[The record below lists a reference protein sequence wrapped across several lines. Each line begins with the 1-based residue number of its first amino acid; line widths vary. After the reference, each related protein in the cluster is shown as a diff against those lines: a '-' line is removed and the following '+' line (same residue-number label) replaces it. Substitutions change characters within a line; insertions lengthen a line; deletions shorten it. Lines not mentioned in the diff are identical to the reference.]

1 MSETTDFSTILN
13 RFYNRIEKDE
23 KFFNYY
29 NIDVNE
35 AIQIA
40 TQRATNY
47 LIESLDDLSM
57 VGNLQVDI
65 SDYDEE
71 IQEIN
76 FKLLPKEI
84 ISELKLMSKTQRTI
98 KMGKL
103 QRDDKQ
109 FSENLLAGIRNIR
122 KKFIEMNNLTE
133 NDILSLH
140 SDACFIN
147 TNKSI
152 ISNIEGVNFRKKNSW
167 NSYVRYKGIEM
178 FYKYDIKN
186 NYIDYK
192 NVPIEMVQQHEMGLN
207 TYLKRVFG
215 YIEDYD
221 ENVLKYIAKFQKQYL
236 KNELPEYFY
245 TPFGRNGTNKFSNM
259 ELTAFIAQIVIKEVN
274 EWHYQTTH

>member
-57 VGNLQVDI
+57 VGNLQVDF

>member
-1 MSETTDFSTILN
+1 MYIIYGNKHKSVNIWRFDFMHDKMIWTNKS
-13 RFYNRIEKDE
+13 IEFTFHSNVQEYDM
-23 KFFNYY
+23 
-29 NIDVNE
+29 E
-35 AIQIA
+35 AASVSIC
-40 TQRATNY
+40 
-47 LIESLDDLSM
+47 EHD
-57 VGNLQVDI
+57 
-65 SDYDEE
+65 
-71 IQEIN
+71 
-76 FKLLPKEI
+76 KLLPKEI

-122 KKFIEMNNLTE
+122 KKFIEMNILTE

>member
-1 MSETTDFSTILN
+1 
-13 RFYNRIEKDE
+13 
-23 KFFNYY
+23 
-29 NIDVNE
+29 
-35 AIQIA
+35 
-40 TQRATNY
+40 
-47 LIESLDDLSM
+47 
-57 VGNLQVDI
+57 
-65 SDYDEE
+65 
-71 IQEIN
+71 
-76 FKLLPKEI
+76 
-84 ISELKLMSKTQRTI
+84 
-98 KMGKL
+98 
-103 QRDDKQ
+103 
-109 FSENLLAGIRNIR
+109 
-122 KKFIEMNNLTE
+122 
-133 NDILSLH
+133 
-140 SDACFIN
+140 
-147 TNKSI
+147 
-152 ISNIEGVNFRKKNSW
+152 
-167 NSYVRYKGIEM
+167 M